1 MFLVSPCRKTFPRCT
16 QPARRESLKPERVV
30 RDDVKTGLPHAARAA
45 RPTLPILLTG
55 LFAVALLAVAG
66 LIILENYRT
75 ALKEGEARALSS
87 AHVVAAHLEWMI
99 EASDQALRRIGTE
112 VRDRPIDGSP
122 DLAADLPRAVG
133 ELPAGFQYSLL
144 DDTGVV
150 RFSSAGGNT
159 PGNVS
164 DNHSERSY
172 FSKLRDGQALTFT
185 RLLDNEQAG
194 EPSFT
199 VARRI
204 ERDGIFRG
212 VASIT
217 IPNESLDGFWASM
230 GLGPNSTIL
239 IIRDDGWLIARRP
252 AAMRAID
259 LSTTAWYPM
268 TREMPTGFYHSPVS
282 PIDGHAR
289 IVAFWKVSGWPVIA
303 LAAIARQEILD
314 QFWRNLFSDT
324 LVMLPLMAL
333 LVLGAFWINRL
344 LYRMAARN
352 EELEQAVERN
362 RFLLREIHHRVK
374 NNLQAVLA
382 LVRLQALP
390 VDARDDMTRRIAAM
404 IAVHE
409 QIYQNDQ
416 FERVEVAPYA
426 TKLINDI
433 ASGYETPVVLDLNLQ
448 AITVDREQALPL
460 GMIINE
466 VVSNSFKY
474 AFAGRQNGRLSVEL
488 REDGDNLHLVIR
500 DDGPGIEAF
509 SRTGGM
515 GSKLIAN
522 FVKQLGGHF
531 TTGNDGGAVFSLD
544 VPRTR
549 ASQAAA

>member
-1 MFLVSPCRKTFPRCT
+1 MFLVSPCRKTFPRCN

-159 PGNVS
+159 PGNAS

>member
-1 MFLVSPCRKTFPRCT
+1 M
-16 QPARRESLKPERVV
+16 
-30 RDDVKTGLPHAARAA
+30 RDDVKPALPHAPRAM
-45 RPTLPILLTG
+45 RPALPILLTG
-55 LFAVALLAVAG
+55 LFAIALLAVAG

-87 AHVVAAHLEWMI
+87 AHVVAAHLEWMV

-122 DLAADLPRAVG
+122 GLAADLSRAVG
-133 ELPAGFQYSLL
+133 QLPAGFQYSLL
-144 DDTGVV
+144 DDTGIV
-150 RFSSAGGNT
+150 RFSSAGGNALT
-159 PGNVS
+159 NLS
-164 DNHSERSY
+164 DNHSQRAY
-172 FSKLRDGQALTFT
+172 FSRLRDGQELTFT
-185 RLLDNEQAG
+185 RMLDNQRAG
-194 EPSFT
+194 KPSFI

-204 ERDGIFRG
+204 ERDGVFRG
-212 VASIT
+212 IASII

-252 AAMRAID
+252 ATTRPID

-268 TREMPTGFYHSPVS
+268 TRQMPSGFYHSPVS

-289 IVAFWKVSGWPVIA
+289 IVAFWKVSGWPLVA

-344 LYRMAARN
+344 LYRTAARN

-390 VDARDDMTRRIAAM
+390 ADARDDMTRRIAAM

-416 FERVEVAPYA
+416 FEQVEVAPYA
-426 TKLINDI
+426 TKLITDI
-433 ASGYETPVVLDLNLQ
+433 ASGYETPVVLDLKLQ
-448 AITVDREQALPL
+448 PLTVDREQALPL

-474 AFAGRQNGRLSVEL
+474 AFAGRQGGRLSVEL
-488 REDGDNLHLVIR
+488 RQDGDNLSLVIR

-509 SRTGGM
+509 NRTGGM

-531 TTGNDGGAVFSLD
+531 TTRNDGGAVFSLE
-544 VPRTR
+544 VPRAR
-549 ASQAAA
+549 APQAAE